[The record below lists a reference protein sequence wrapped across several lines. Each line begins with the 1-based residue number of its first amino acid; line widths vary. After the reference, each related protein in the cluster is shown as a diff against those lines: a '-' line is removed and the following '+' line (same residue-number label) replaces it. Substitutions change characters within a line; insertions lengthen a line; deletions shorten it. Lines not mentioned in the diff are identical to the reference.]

1 MWSQQVGRGLGTSM
15 MEEGC
20 CTGGI
25 GTDLLEKL
33 ASVRGRMMVSGTE
46 TLEVDLF
53 VWKFGWTRNRRHLM
67 GKFAWLPFILARKLY
82 SDLVVFST

>member
-1 MWSQQVGRGLGTSM
+1 
-15 MEEGC
+15 
-20 CTGGI
+20 
-25 GTDLLEKL
+25 
-33 ASVRGRMMVSGTE
+33 MMVSGTE